1 MALPE
6 PDRLDAAPLRNR
18 VKEPPHTVLNRLAL
32 LIVPLLAAQATPAA
46 AQTVAAADPSC
57 TGSAAEEPAYRLQTG
72 DLLTIDFR
80 FTPEFNASMP
90 IRPDGRIT
98 MSGLGD
104 VAAAGRTVRELTCT
118 LVEAYRPVLRDPVIS
133 VSVRPAENPSFIV
146 SGEVERPGKY
156 ELKGGTTLTEAVA
169 IAGGFKRSAKQSR
182 VYLFRRQTPGGE
194 FVSEVVDLKAM
205 LDKGSRQRDVALRE
219 GDMLFIPQ
227 SGFSKFERFIPVPG
241 LGVFLQPR

>member
-1 MALPE
+1 M
-6 PDRLDAAPLRNR
+6 
-18 VKEPPHTVLNRLAL
+18 KELQTAVLNPIAL
-32 LIVPLLAAQATPAA
+32 LIVSLLFVQGDPAA
-46 AQTVAAADPSC
+46 AAAQPP
-57 TGSAAEEPAYRLQTG
+57 AATDSLCAGGAIDEPAYRLQTG
-72 DLLTIDFR
+72 DLLAFDFR
-80 FTPEFNASMP
+80 FTPEFSTSMP

-104 VAAAGRTVRELTCT
+104 VVAAGRTVRELTCA
-118 LVEAYRPVLRDPVIS
+118 LVEAYRPVLRDPVIG
-133 VSVRPAENPSFIV
+133 VSVTLAENPSFIV

-156 ELKGGTTLTEAVA
+156 ELKGGTTLAEAVA

-182 VYLFRRQTPGGE
+182 VYLFRRQWPGGE
-194 FVSEVVDLKAM
+194 FASQVVDLKAM
-205 LDKGSRQRDVALRE
+205 LDAGSRTSDVALRE